1 MSYISTNR
9 TLGECI
15 KYGYR
20 ITAYCNGCHHN
31 VALDLPALAEKL
43 GEDHGALHNDLVPKL
58 RCVECRG
65 KNIGI
70 ILTHESAEV
79 EGMAKFPKYPTR

>member
-1 MSYISTNR
+1 
-9 TLGECI
+9 
-15 KYGYR
+15 
-20 ITAYCNGCHHN
+20 
-31 VALDLPALAEKL
+31 LPALAEKL
-43 GEDHGALHNDLVPKL
+43 GADHGALHADLVPKL

-65 KNIGI
+65 KNIGV